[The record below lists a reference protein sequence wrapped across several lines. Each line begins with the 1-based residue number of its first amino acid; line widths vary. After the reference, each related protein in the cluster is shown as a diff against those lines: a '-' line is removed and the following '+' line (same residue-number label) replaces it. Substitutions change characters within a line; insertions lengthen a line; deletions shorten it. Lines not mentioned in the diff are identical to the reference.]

1 MVRCVSCILLL
12 HFVFSIFIV
21 AERLASDYDAWD
33 DSEEHKKLNKS
44 TLGKGGTSGCDALR
58 GSAANALTCLK
69 EDLEY
74 TPYKTDF
81 HKSEDPQCHEV
92 REKTIHFKDR
102 GDWRGCLTA
111 STEPVLVQVFEDRMR
126 CWTRAER
133 ENSNQQ
139 VTKEEFMGCFQ
150 AERKP
155 TPIKHRKRVQTR
167 WHVIWGKNWP

>member
-1 MVRCVSCILLL
+1 M
-12 HFVFSIFIV
+12 

-58 GSAANALTCLK
+58 GSAANALRCLK
-69 EDLEY
+69 DSGY
-74 TPYKTDF
+74 TPYRTEDF
-81 HKSEDPQCHEV
+81 KESENKACREV
-92 REKTIHFKDR
+92 KKRTIYFKDP
-102 GDWRGCLTA
+102 GDWTGCFTA
-111 STEPVLVQVFEDRMR
+111 STEPVLVEVFKERMR

-133 ENSNQQ
+133 VNEERQ
-139 VTKEEFMGCFQ
+139 VTKKEFMGCFQ

-155 TPIKHRKRVQTR
+155 TPIDEPRLVSTR